1 MPSPTRKA
9 CTCKVAAYGF
19 LGATQTAPG
28 RYPIDMSPFT
38 YRCPKTGFRVQSHSP
53 TKTSDGAYEV
63 VECVICGRVHLVN
76 PVSGRVLGENKEKPA
91 KVLQTA
97 AL

>member
-1 MPSPTRKA
+1 LSYRAGTKIFLYDTDRAARGLCGKFYSTAVLAQPTFPNPA
-9 CTCKVAAYGF
+9 CY
-19 LGATQTAPG
+19 
-28 RYPIDMSPFT
+28 
-38 YRCPKTGFRVQSHSP
+38 
-53 TKTSDGAYEV
+53 GAYEV
-63 VECVICGRVHLVN
+63 VGCAICGRVHLVN